1 MKKKNKFEGFYEDEE
16 SLTML
21 ESINKAADR
30 ERVLKL
36 QREKEE
42 AKKDKYFKIFV
53 VASTIFILL
62 GATYLT
68 FF

>member
-1 MKKKNKFEGFYEDEE
+1 MKKKDKFEGFYEDEE
-16 SLTML
+16 SLAML

-42 AKKDKYFKIFV
+42 ARKDKYFKIFV

>member
-1 MKKKNKFEGFYEDEE
+1 MKKKDKFEGFYEDEE
-16 SLTML
+16 SLAML

-42 AKKDKYFKIFV
+42 ARKDKYFKIFV
-53 VASTIFILL
+53 VASTVFILL

>member
-1 MKKKNKFEGFYEDEE
+1 MKKKDKFEGFYEDEE
-16 SLTML
+16 SLEML

-42 AKKDKYFKIFV
+42 ARKDKYFKIFV
-53 VASTIFILL
+53 VTSTIFILL

>member
-1 MKKKNKFEGFYEDEE
+1 MKKKDKFEEFYEDEE
-16 SLTML
+16 SLAML

-42 AKKDKYFKIFV
+42 ARKDKYFKIFV
-53 VASTIFILL
+53 VASTVFILL

>member
-1 MKKKNKFEGFYEDEE
+1 MKKKDKFEGFYEDEE
-16 SLTML
+16 SLAML
-21 ESINKAADR
+21 ESINKSADR

-42 AKKDKYFKIFV
+42 TRKDKYFKIFV

>member
-1 MKKKNKFEGFYEDEE
+1 MKKKDKFEGFYEDEE
-16 SLTML
+16 SLSML

-42 AKKDKYFKIFV
+42 ARKDKYFKIFV

>member
-1 MKKKNKFEGFYEDEE
+1 MKKKDKFEGFYEDEE
-16 SLTML
+16 SLAML

-36 QREKEE
+36 KREKEE
-42 AKKDKYFKIFV
+42 ARKDKYFKIFV
-53 VASTIFILL
+53 VASTVFILL